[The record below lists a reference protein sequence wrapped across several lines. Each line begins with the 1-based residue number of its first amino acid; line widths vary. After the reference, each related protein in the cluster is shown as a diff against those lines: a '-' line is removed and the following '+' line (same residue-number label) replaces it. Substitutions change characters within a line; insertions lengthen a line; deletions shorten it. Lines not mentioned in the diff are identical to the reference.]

1 MLAILNN
8 NQELARQLV
17 DAPRVDIVRRDNA
30 GMSSLHLAVS
40 LGQLEVARAML
51 RRNTANINGKERR
64 MGRTPLHFACALTC
78 SSAGV
83 VSSTCLLERAGAGAG
98 AGASEDRGSPTHSDE
113 MNGNVG
119 GVGGDDGDS
128 AEVVAAGASS
138 RDLAIESAVND
149 VLAENAPPATIP
161 FGNSNPPASARGD
174 GKPQGVANG
183 HAEGPA
189 LTATPRPGDAGREQT
204 PNGQTTSRKQRFASD
219 ARQARTSSLRPTT
232 PRTKS
237 RAGGPD
243 ASAKEQTRHSV
254 AGDRIHFTDASP
266 HALFL
271 TTPSRPRHSSA
282 AVPYHARG
290 SRSSRPSTAPTHNL
304 HYQFGSTFSLS
315 HPGYK
320 IPSIS
325 TGRDSANSQRS
336 REAIVPVTALNV
348 GLIRHKLVE
357 LLLEHGADANLMTL
371 FRKAPLHITSILG
384 AADVMS
390 LLLPHVTNPNTLSA
404 ANKTALHFAVEGG
417 HTAVAA
423 QLVHAGS
430 NLVLRDIAGMTALH
444 LAARLGHADIVAL
457 LLKAKADKNGCD
469 FRQMM
474 PLHHACLQ
482 GHEEV
487 VRLLL
492 KAGARTDRV
501 DNAGFRPLDYLGGA
515 GASRGPATAEEGKVE
530 GQQQHT
536 AARERHVAQEPNV
549 TLEPLTL
556 KECNS
561 VPESLD
567 TEPDSGRLASYTSTD
582 GTADCGSSGSVQE
595 TGGDTNRSGLDPV
608 PTRQRKPGMQLNLNA
623 SAIQQAVLDSSRR
636 QATPRRSR
644 GLCNGNVAHP
654 QAI

>member
-83 VSSTCLLERAGAGAG
+83 VSSTCLLEGDGAEAEAGEG
-98 AGASEDRGSPTHSDE
+98 RGSPTHSDE
-113 MNGNVG
+113 MNGN
-119 GVGGDDGDS
+119 VGGDDGDS

-138 RDLAIESAVND
+138 QDPAIESAVND

-161 FGNSNPPASARGD
+161 PGDSTPPASARGD
-174 GKPQGVANG
+174 GKPQGVVNG
-183 HAEGPA
+183 HAEDPA
-189 LTATPRPGDAGREQT
+189 STATPRPGDAGREQT
-204 PNGQTTSRKQRFASD
+204 PNGQTTPRKQRFARDS
-219 ARQARTSSLRPTT
+219 RQVKASSLRPTT

-243 ASAKEQTRHSV
+243 ASAKEQARHSV
-254 AGDRIHFTDASP
+254 AGDRIHFTDESP

-271 TTPSRPRHSSA
+271 TTPSRPR
-282 AVPYHARG
+282 HARG

-315 HPGYK
+315 HQGYK

-371 FRKAPLHITSILG
+371 FRKAPLHITAILG

-492 KAGARTDRV
+492 KARARTDRV

-530 GQQQHT
+530 RQQHT
-536 AARERHVAQEPNV
+536 AARERHAAHEPNV
-549 TLEPLTL
+549 TLEPLAL

-567 TEPDSGRLASYTSTD
+567 TEPDSGRSATRTSTD
-582 GTADCGSSGSVQE
+582 GTADRGNSSVQG
-595 TGGDTNRSGLDPV
+595 TGGDTHRSGLDPV

-636 QATPRRSR
+636 QPTPRRSR